1 MYTQKRTAMTAS
13 PPESRGGGKEK
24 DYSLPYPHYIRSHH
38 TPILRDRA
46 RGHRAGRASRGPG
59 SGSRLQRRGNRTGA
73 RSRRAGRSRACISG
87 VGAARRTAG
96 PGGEGC
102 ERAGLDVHAAEVLIL
117 GCSAVV
123 APVGEAEHAQIPVY
137 AVLWELVSPRLE
149 G

>member
-1 MYTQKRTAMTAS
+1 VPVVIVPDEPAV
-13 PPESRGGGKEK
+13 
-24 DYSLPYPHYIRSHH
+24 IRAVVVVCSVVA
-38 TPILRDRA
+38 IA
-46 RGHRAGRASRGPG
+46 RSGRASR
-59 SGSRLQRRGNRTGA
+59 
-73 RSRRAGRSRACISG
+73 SRACTSG

-102 ERAGLDVHAAEVLIL
+102 ERAGLNVHAAEVLIL

>member
-13 PPESRGGGKEK
+13 PPESRGGKEK
-24 DYSLPYPHYIRSHH
+24 GYSLPYPHYTRFHH
-38 TPILRDRA
+38 TPILRDHA
-46 RGHRAGRASRGPG
+46 RGHRAGRASRSPG
-59 SGSRLQRRGNRTGA
+59 SGGLLQRRGNRSGA
-73 RSRRAGRSRACISG
+73 RSGRASRSRACTSG

-102 ERAGLDVHAAEVLIL
+102 ERPGLDIHVAGVLVL

-123 APVGEAEHAQIPVY
+123 APAGEAEHAQMPVC